1 MSFQCNLNKGFRMT
15 FENGFEISVQWGTMN
30 YCQRKEFTEMGIE
43 QKQDHWESS
52 SAEIAVFSPDG
63 GMLPITEIDTVAG
76 WLTTDQVAKVITIV
90 SSATSDNEVVKKVKS
105 LNL

>member
-30 YCQRKEFTEMGIE
+30 YCTRKEFAEFGIE
-43 QKQDHWESS
+43 QKQDHWESAT
-52 SAEIAVFSPDG
+52 AEIAVFSPDG
-63 GMLPITEIDTVAG
+63 GMISITEIDTVAG